1 MSAVQDSQCVEVNF
15 DGLVGPTHNFAG
27 LSFGNVASSSHGGS
41 VSSPKQAALQG
52 LQKMKALYELGM
64 PQAVLP
70 PHERPHIPSLKRMG
84 FSGNDDASILAA
96 AAKQAPNL
104 LAAAS
109 SASCMWVANAAT
121 VSPFSDTENN
131 KTHFTPA
138 NLISMTHRS
147 LEPEMTSAIL
157 QSIFV
162 GDSYEHHAPL
172 PATAVFSDEGAANH
186 TRFCGQYGD
195 SGVEFFVY
203 GAAAEGG
210 DKKPTKFPARQ
221 TREAFAAIARS
232 HQLES
237 SRVVFAQQNPAAIDA
252 GVFHNDVIAVGNR
265 NLLFY
270 HEQAFLNSQKVRA
283 DLDLAMAS
291 TGMQYIEVPAAAVS
305 LDDAVASYLF
315 NSQLLSLPE
324 TQATVMVVP
333 SECESNSA
341 VKQYLDGL
349 EGNGKGVDKVVY
361 YDLGQSMSNGGGPA
375 CLRLRV
381 VMSHQQIAD
390 MEARV
395 FLDESLIQDL
405 EAWINRHYRDELHP
419 ADLADPS
426 LLNESRQALDALTSI
441 LRIGSVYEFQ
451 RS

>member
-1 MSAVQDSQCVEVNF
+1 MSIASKLQCVEVNF

-27 LSFGNVASSSHGGS
+27 LSFGNVASSSHGGR

-52 LQKMKALYELGM
+52 LRKMKALYELGM

-70 PHERPHIPSLKRMG
+70 PHERPHIPSLKKMG
-84 FSGNDDASILAA
+84 FSGKDDASVLAA
-96 AAKQAPNL
+96 AAKEAPNL

-121 VSPFSDTENN
+121 VSPFSDTANG

-147 LEPEMTSAIL
+147 LEPSITSTIL
-157 QSIFV
+157 QSIFA
-162 GDSYEHHAPL
+162 GDSYEHHSPL
-172 PATAVFSDEGAANH
+172 PATAAFSDEGAANH

-195 SGVEFFVY
+195 PGVEFFVY
-203 GAAAEGG
+203 GASADGLG
-210 DKKPTKFPARQ
+210 RRPKKFPARQ
-221 TREAFAAIARS
+221 TKEAFKAIARS
-232 HQLES
+232 HQLKS
-237 SRVVFAQQNPAAIDA
+237 GKVVFAQQNPAAIDA

-265 NLLFY
+265 DLLFY
-270 HEQAFLNSQKVRA
+270 HEQAFLDSQAVRS
-283 DLDLAMAS
+283 DLDLAMADA
-291 TGMQYIEVPAAAVS
+291 GMQYIEVPSAAVS

-315 NSQLLSLPE
+315 NSQLLSLPM
-324 TQATVMVVP
+324 TQETVMVVP
-333 SECESNSA
+333 SECESNGA
-341 VKQYLDGL
+341 VKQYLDAL
-349 EGNGKGVDKVVY
+349 AGNGQGVDKVLF

-381 VMSHQQIAD
+381 VMSPKQIGEMD
-390 MEARV
+390 ARV
-395 FLDESLIQDL
+395 FLDDSLIGDL
-405 EAWINRHYRDELHP
+405 EAWIHSHYRDELHP

-441 LRIGSVYEFQ
+441 LRIGSIYEFQ
-451 RS
+451 QS